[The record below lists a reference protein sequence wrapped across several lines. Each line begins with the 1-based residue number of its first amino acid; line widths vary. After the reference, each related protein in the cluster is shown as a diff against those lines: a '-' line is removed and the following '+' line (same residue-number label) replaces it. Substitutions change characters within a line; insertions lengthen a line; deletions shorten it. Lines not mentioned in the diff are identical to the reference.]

1 MKNLLERIA
10 RKSRFEGWQATEGG
24 KREVRKALRRT
35 LAKYK
40 LHKDEELF
48 ETCAEP
54 VEARR
59 MGM

>member
-1 MKNLLERIA
+1 VDDINDIV
-10 RKSRFEGWQATEGG
+10 RKIRFEGC
-24 KREVRKALRRT
+24 KALWRT

-48 ETCAEP
+48 ETCVEP
-54 VEARR
+54 VETRR